1 MKVAMG
7 WPLSTCHGW
16 GVYGLNLAL
25 QWSLDPEIERL
36 WVPDSHGL
44 LYDTLRAAAIQRL
57 VRGAEF
63 DKADVYLH
71 GLGNDFL
78 DEPTT
83 PIERTIGVIFF
94 EKELTAEALARA
106 QRYPLIVTGSTWNER
121 TLRDAGV
128 PNVRTI
134 FQGVDRTLFH
144 PERRLGLFGDK
155 FAIFS
160 GGKAEWR
167 KGQDLVLDAFKVF
180 SGRHP
185 DALLVT
191 AWQSAWPHL
200 ALEIGG
206 VVTDGQV
213 DVRAWAAKLGIDPAK
228 VIDIGPTMH
237 TLMPQIYREC
247 DMGVFP
253 NRAEGGTNLVAMECM
268 ACGVPTYCS
277 RLTGQCDLKLPYWID
292 EVGPIDEVMEFQLAQ
307 RDMCAEHHN
316 DSYDPL
322 EGFEWADT
330 AAQLKAACKEVIGA

>member
-1 MKVAMG
+1 MKVAIG
-7 WPLSTCHGW
+7 WPLSTVHGW

-25 QWSLDPEIERL
+25 QWSLDPEIEWL

-44 LYDTLRAAAIQRL
+44 IYDPLRADRIQKL
-57 VRGAEF
+57 VSGAEF

-71 GLGNDFL
+71 GMGNDFL
-78 DEPTT
+78 DEPKT

-106 QRYPLIVTGSTWNER
+106 QRYPLIITGSTWNER

-167 KGQDLVLDAFKVF
+167 KGQDLVLDAFKMF
-180 SGRHP
+180 SERHP

-206 VVTDGQV
+206 VVADGQV
-213 DVRAWAAKLGIDPAK
+213 DVKAWAAKLGINPDK
-228 VIDIGPTMH
+228 VVDVGPVTH

-247 DMGVFP
+247 NIAVFP
-253 NRAEGGTNLVAMECM
+253 NRAEGGTNLVAMEAM
-268 ACGVPTYCS
+268 ACGVTTYCS
-277 RLTGQCDLKLPYWID
+277 QTTGQADLQLPHWIEEHD
-292 EVGPIDEVMEFQLAQ
+292 TLVQAMEFPLEQL
-307 RDMCAEHHN
+307 DY
-316 DSYDPL
+316 SYELL